1 MKESYETMQKILQ
14 AINYN
19 KYQWKIV
26 SDLKVLTILLGLQGG
41 YTKNPC
47 YFCEWDS
54 RAAENHYSR
63 RDWPPRKSIVGQKN
77 MINLPLV
84 ETKNIILPPLHLKL
98 GYMKQFGKRLD
109 PAGKAFSYLKS
120 LFPKLSDAK
129 IKEGEFKRI
138 KIEILKKTLITSHT
152 FSGVFV
158 GPQIR
163 KVMKDENF
171 VKTLKPV
178 EKRAWKSFVALCENF
193 LGNNRSENYK
203 KVVDDFLTAYGKM
216 GCRMSIK
223 IHFLHSHLDFFPVN
237 LGQFS
242 DEQGERFHQ
251 EMLVI
256 EKRFEG
262 KSEIRMM
269 ANFCWSLQ
277 RDTSDLTY
285 KRSRSSKHF

>member
-1 MKESYETMQKILQ
+1 M
-14 AINYN
+14 
-19 KYQWKIV
+19 
-26 SDLKVLTILLGLQGG
+26 
-41 YTKNPC
+41 
-47 YFCEWDS
+47 
-54 RAAENHYSR
+54 
-63 RDWPPRKSIVGQKN
+63 
-77 MINLPLV
+77 
-84 ETKNIILPPLHLKL
+84 
-98 GYMKQFGKRLD
+98 
-109 PAGKAFSYLKS
+109 
-120 LFPKLSDAK
+120 
-129 IKEGEFKRI
+129 
-138 KIEILKKTLITSHT
+138 
-152 FSGVFV
+152 

-171 VKTLKPV
+171 VKTLKSV

-193 LGNNRSENYK
+193 LGNTRSDNYE
-203 KVVDDFLTAYGKM
+203 KVVSEFLTAYGKM

-223 IHFLHSHLDFFPVN
+223 VHFLHSHLDFFPAN

-262 KSEIRMM
+262 KSGIRMM